1 MTFMWPFMLWLL
13 LVIPVLMVGYVLLER
28 RRQKIMAKSGGSS
41 FLQSMARS
49 APGAR
54 RHIPPVFFLIG
65 VTILLVSLARPQA
78 VVNLPRVEGSVIL
91 AFDVSGSMAATDL
104 KPTRMD
110 AAKAAAREFVQRQP
124 LTVQIGVVGF
134 SDSGFAVQAPT
145 NDRESVLA
153 AITRLKPL
161 RGTSVAH
168 GIMASLNTV
177 AQASEEGGFPSSN
190 STGGFGQPTLAPTP
204 TSTPVAKGYLAP
216 VVVILLSDGENNESP
231 DPLAAAQTA
240 ANQGIRIYT
249 VGIGTAS
256 GTVLHIN
263 GFNVFTQLDEAT
275 LQQIAQITGG
285 SYYNAKSTQDLL
297 KIYDNLDP
305 QLVIKPEK
313 TEITALF
320 AGASILVMLIGG
332 ILSLLWFSRM
342 P

>member
-13 LVIPVLMVGYVLLER
+13 LVIPLLIVGYILLQR
-28 RRQKIMAKSGGSS
+28 RRRALVAKSGSIG
-41 FLQSMARS
+41 FLQGMTKRG
-49 APGAR
+49 PGAR
-54 RHIPPVFFLIG
+54 RHIPIVFFIAGLAILIAAM
-65 VTILLVSLARPQA
+65 ARPQA
-78 VVNLPRVEGSVIL
+78 VVSFPRIEGTVIL

-104 KPTRMD
+104 KPTRME
-110 AAKAAAREFVQRQP
+110 AAKAAARAFVERQP

-134 SDSGFAVQAPT
+134 SDSGFANQAPT
-145 NDRESVLA
+145 NDRASVLA
-153 AITRLKPL
+153 AINRLKPL
-161 RGTSVAH
+161 RGTSVAN
-168 GIMASLNTV
+168 GIIASLNTV

-190 STGGFGQPTLAPTP
+190 NSGIQPTLTPTP
-204 TSTPVAKGYLAP
+204 TPVPKGYLAP

-231 DPLAAAQTA
+231 DPMAAAQAA
-240 ANQGIRIYT
+240 ANQGIRVYT
-249 VGIGTAS
+249 VGIGTAA

-263 GFNVFTQLDEAT
+263 GFSVFTQLDEAT

-285 SYYNAKSTQDLL
+285 SYFNAQSTQDLL
-297 KIYDNLDP
+297 KIYNNLDP

>member
-1 MTFMWPFMLWLL
+1 MWPVMIWLL
-13 LVIPVLMVGYVLLER
+13 LLIPLLVVGYILLQR
-28 RRQKIMAKSGGSS
+28 RRRALVAKSGSIG
-41 FLQSMARS
+41 FLQGIAGRG
-49 APGAR
+49 PGAR
-54 RHIPPVFFLIG
+54 RHIPQVFFLAG
-65 VTILLVSLARPQA
+65 LAILILALARPQA
-78 VVNLPRVEGSVIL
+78 VVSLPRIEGTVIL

-134 SDSGFAVQAPT
+134 SDSGFAEQAPT
-145 NDRESVLA
+145 NDRAAVLS
-153 AITRLKPL
+153 AIDRLKPL
-161 RGTSVAH
+161 RGTSVAN
-168 GIMASLNTV
+168 GIIASLNTV
-177 AQASEEGGFPSSN
+177 AQASEEGGFPSRNNNGTS
-190 STGGFGQPTLAPTP
+190 PTVTPTP
-204 TSTPVAKGYLAP
+204 TPVPKGYYAP

-231 DPLAAAQTA
+231 DPMAAAKTA
-240 ANQGIRIYT
+240 ANQGVRVYT
-249 VGIGTAS
+249 VGIGTAT

-263 GFNVFTQLDEAT
+263 GFSVFTQLDEAT

-285 SYYNAKSTQDLL
+285 AYFNAQSTQDLL

-305 QLVIKPEK
+305 QLIVKPEK

-320 AGASILVMLIGG
+320 AGASIFVMLIGG

>member
-13 LVIPVLMVGYVLLER
+13 LLIPLLIVGYILLQR
-28 RRQKIMAKSGGSS
+28 RRRALVAKSGSIG
-41 FLQSMARS
+41 FLQGMAGR
-49 APGAR
+49 AAGAR
-54 RHIPPVFFLIG
+54 RHIPQFFFLLG
-65 VTILLVSLARPQA
+65 LTVLLVAMARPQA
-78 VVNLPRVEGSVIL
+78 VVNLPRVEGTVIL

-110 AAKAAAREFVQRQP
+110 AAKAAAREFVKRQP
-124 LTVQIGVVGF
+124 LTVEIGVVGF
-134 SDSGFAVQAPT
+134 SDSGFAAQAPT
-145 NDRESVLA
+145 NDREAVLS
-153 AITRLKPL
+153 AINRLKPL

-177 AQASEEGGFPSSN
+177 AQASEEGGFPSAN
-190 STGGFGQPTLAPTP
+190 NNGVQATPIPTATA
-204 TSTPVAKGYLAP
+204 TSVPKGYHAP

-240 ANQGIRIYT
+240 ANQGVRIYT
-249 VGIGTAS
+249 VGIGTAA

-263 GFNVFTQLDEAT
+263 GFSVFTQLDEAT

-285 SYYNAKSTQDLL
+285 SYFNAQSTQDLL

-305 QLVIKPEK
+305 QLILKPEK

-320 AGASILVMLIGG
+320 AGASILIMLIGG